1 MLINIISLI
10 AAGISLITAAISFWR
25 VMKER
30 KDSVKRSLFIQN
42 NQFIINGM
50 FIKALQNALSNNPA
64 QDIRNIILNDLN
76 LIYEINNRGY
86 KQP

>member
-10 AAGISLITAAISFWR
+10 AAGISLITAVISFWR
-25 VMKER
+25 ITKER
-30 KDSVKRSLFIQN
+30 ENSVKRSLFIQD

-50 FIKALQNALSNNPA
+50 FIKALQNTLSNNPA

-76 LIYEINNRGY
+76 LIYEINNIAY
-86 KQP
+86 KKF